1 MSEVSAWLAGLLIA
15 GIPLWALIYWP
26 LIRLRRKALAEL
38 RSLPTEELEKRTFQ
52 YPSGY
57 FEHIG
62 ESHPSVVR
70 FREIVEARDLDALSR
85 EWKRLEREFRML
97 ERQAG
102 HSGRPLIMDYF
113 HWYELDIKALQ
124 ERRGG

>member
-1 MSEVSAWLAGLLIA
+1 MSEFSAWLPGLLIA
-15 GIPLWALIYWP
+15 GIYLWALFCWP
-26 LIRLRRKALAEL
+26 LIRLRRKVLAEL
-38 RSLPTEELEKRTFQ
+38 RSLPKEELEKRTFQ

-57 FEHIG
+57 FEYIG

-85 EWKRLEREFRML
+85 EWKRLEGEFRLL

-102 HSGRPLIMDYF
+102 HRGRPYIMEFF

-124 ERRGG
+124 ERR